1 MKTLLVLE
9 DEPILMVL
17 LRHMLKQY
25 SLIEAATAE
34 QALRLFNEHG
44 RRIDLLLAD
53 VTLPKSS
60 GIQVALL
67 LRSEMPRLPVIL
79 TSGFPVGVWA
89 AREAADL
96 QRLGSSAVAVI
107 QKPFQA
113 GVIRN
118 TIREM
123 IGMEPLEAVRTA
135 KNPH

>member
-1 MKTLLVLE
+1 
-9 DEPILMVL
+9 MVL

-25 SLIEAATAE
+25 SLIEAASAE

-53 VTLPKSS
+53 VTLPTSS

-67 LRSEMPRLPVIL
+67 LRSEMPNLPVIL
-79 TSGFPVGVWA
+79 TSGYPVGVWA
-89 AREAADL
+89 DREAADL
-96 QRLGSSAVAVI
+96 QRLGSSLVAVI
-107 QKPFQA
+107 QKPFRG
-113 GVIRN
+113 GVIPN

-135 KNPH
+135 

>member
-1 MKTLLVLE
+1 
-9 DEPILMVL
+9 MVL

-25 SLIEAATAE
+25 RLIEAATAE

-53 VTLPKSS
+53 VTLPTIS

-67 LRSEMPRLPVIL
+67 LRMEMPNLPVIL
-79 TSGFPVGVWA
+79 TSGYPVAAWA
-89 AREAADL
+89 MCDAVDL
-96 QRLGSSAVAVI
+96 QRLGSNLVAVI

-113 GVIRN
+113 GVIPS

-123 IGMEPLEAVRTA
+123 IGTEPFEAVRTA
-135 KNPH
+135 

>member
-1 MKTLLVLE
+1 VKTLLVLE
-9 DEPILMVL
+9 DEPVLMVL

-25 SLIEAATAE
+25 SLIEAASAE

-53 VTLPKSS
+53 VTLPTSS

-67 LRSEMPRLPVIL
+67 LRSEMPNLPVIL
-79 TSGFPVGVWA
+79 TSGYPVGVWA
-89 AREAADL
+89 DREAADL
-96 QRLGSSAVAVI
+96 LRLGSSLVAVI
-107 QKPFQA
+107 QKPFRG
-113 GVIRN
+113 GVIPN

-135 KNPH
+135 